1 MLVLVVGA
9 NGKIGHQLVKLLA
22 EEKHHQVKAMV
33 RKEEQMDKL
42 KQLGAEPV
50 LADLSG
56 SVEEIAQAAK
66 GCDAIVF
73 TAGSGG
79 HTGADQTIL
88 IDLDGAVKTVEA
100 AKLAGIERFVMVS
113 AIGADKR
120 ERWSDQIKHY
130 HAAKYYAD
138 KTLIGSGLNYT
149 IVRPGGLLDSEG
161 NGKVSVGEEVER
173 GSIPRADVARVI
185 AAALDEPNTSFRSFD
200 LVSGENSIADALKS
214 L

>member
-1 MLVLVVGA
+1 MKVLVVGA
-9 NGKIGHQLVKLLA
+9 NGKIGRQLVKLLA
-22 EEKHHQVKAMV
+22 EEKHHQVRAMV
-33 RKEEQMDKL
+33 RKEEQMEKM

-56 SVEEIAQAAK
+56 RVQDIAEAAR
-66 GCDAIVF
+66 GCDAVVF

-100 AKLAGIERFVMVS
+100 TKLAGIDRFVMVS
-113 AIGADKR
+113 AIGANKR
-120 ERWSDQIKHY
+120 EKWSDKIKHY

-138 KTLIGSGLNYT
+138 EALKASGLNYT
-149 IVRPGGLLDSEG
+149 IVRPGALLDSEG
-161 NGKVSVGEEVER
+161 SGKISAAEELDR
-173 GSIPRADVARVI
+173 GSIPRADVAQVL
-185 AAALDEPNTSFRSFD
+185 AVVLDEPNTYRRSFD
-200 LVSGENSIADALKS
+200 LVSGDTAITDALKY

>member
-22 EEKHHQVKAMV
+22 EEKRHQVKAMV

-50 LADLSG
+50 LGDLSG
-56 SVEEIAQAAK
+56 SVEEIANAAK

-88 IDLDGAVKTVEA
+88 IDLDGAVKTIEA
-100 AKLAGIERFVMVS
+100 AKLIGIERFVMVS

-120 ERWSDQIKHY
+120 ERWSDKIRHY

-138 KTLIGSGLNYT
+138 KTLIASGLNYT
-149 IVRPGGLLDSEG
+149 IVRPGGLLDSAG
-161 NGKVSVGEEVER
+161 NGRIRVGEEVER
-173 GSIPRADVARVI
+173 GTIPRADVAQVI
-185 AAALDEPNTSFRSFD
+185 AAVLDEPNTSFRAFD
-200 LVSGENSIADALKS
+200 LTSGEDSIADALKS